1 MSGNQYRNK
10 ATEAA
15 KEATTQSL
23 AKVVSVQQ
31 SVSSHSSADRLF
43 YAGRDTEAYHRILEI
58 DGILDALTR
67 EKQDLETCRKVYAFA
82 TQTFEGSNAS

>member
-1 MSGNQYRNK
+1 MPNQYTSKK
-10 ATEAA
+10 AIEA

-31 SVSSHSSADRLF
+31 SVTSHSSADRSF